1 MAGIRVVDD
10 LTLEI
15 ELTVPN
21 PRFYDSVRA
30 FYALPEHAIDF
41 APTEIFSSDW
51 WCTNH
56 IGAGC
61 RSWISWSTATSL
73 TCRPGV
79 QW

>member
-30 FYALPEHAIDF
+30 F
-41 APTEIFSSDW
+41 
-51 WCTNH
+51 
-56 IGAGC
+56 
-61 RSWISWSTATSL
+61 
-73 TCRPGV
+73 
-79 QW
+79 